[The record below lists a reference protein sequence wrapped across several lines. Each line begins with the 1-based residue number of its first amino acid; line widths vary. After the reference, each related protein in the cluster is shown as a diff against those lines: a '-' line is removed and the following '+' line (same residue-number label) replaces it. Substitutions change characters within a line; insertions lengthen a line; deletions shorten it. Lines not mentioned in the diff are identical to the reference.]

1 MRCPQSWSDSRAP
14 ASQLRGSST
23 LGPATRPA
31 KFRSAWGEPIVVG
44 VRLIGVDDLEVWLRE
59 DYGTAYRTACLV
71 LRDPVDAQDAVQEAF
86 LRVWRFRDAIP
97 DGDARKAWLYRVVV
111 NACISRIRSE
121 RSRTGKDDGD
131 LGLETLPD
139 VTASPHDAA
148 ERSQLATDV
157 LAALAALPETLRV
170 PMVLR
175 FYVGL
180 SEKEIAVA
188 IDRRP
193 GTVKS
198 RLYDAR
204 QRLALDPRLAAWATS
219 AEAVQ

>member
-1 MRCPQSWSDSRAP
+1 M
-14 ASQLRGSST
+14 
-23 LGPATRPA
+23 ATQD
-31 KFRSAWGEPIVVG
+31 E
-44 VRLIGVDDLEVWLRE
+44 LEVWLKQ

-121 RSRTGKDDGD
+121 KSRSGKDDGD
-131 LGLETLPD
+131 LALETLPD
-139 VTASPHDAA
+139 PAGTPYDAA
-148 ERSQLATDV
+148 ERSQLADDV
-157 LAALAALPETLRV
+157 LAALAELPETLRV
-170 PMVLR
+170 PLVLR
-175 FYVGL
+175 FYAGL
-180 SEKEIAVA
+180 SEKEIAIA

-204 QRLALDPRLAAWATS
+204 QRLALDPRLAAWATP
-219 AEAVQ
+219 AEAAR